1 MLSAFKYI
9 EKLLN
14 YHKKRLML
22 SLIRITIHIFFVSC
36 LLLLTPAQA
45 QQSAV
50 DLKIPDGRTDK
61 PGFENKGQT
70 KTVNP
75 QSFGKELESYR
86 DDLFTIVRLHYKG
99 GGDWYSDPSS
109 LPNLLKFIRENT
121 QIQTSDSEVV
131 LEIISDRLFQYPY
144 LYMTGHGNI
153 NFTDEEARR
162 LRTHLTNGGF
172 LHADDN
178 YGMDESF
185 RREIKKVFPDK
196 DIVSL
201 PKDFGIFNSHFSF
214 PQGLPKIHEHDGKPA
229 EALGIFHE
237 DRLVVLYTYQCDLGD
252 GWEDPGV
259 HPEDSA
265 DKRDQALKMGL
276 NIVIWALMN

>member
-1 MLSAFKYI
+1 MRSSI
-9 EKLLN
+9 QIILN
-14 YHKKRLML
+14 
-22 SLIRITIHIFFVSC
+22 IFFVSC
-36 LLLLTPAQA
+36 LLFLEPAQA

-50 DLKIPDGRTDK
+50 ERKIPDGGTYK
-61 PGFENKGQT
+61 PGFENKGQA

-75 QSFGKELESYR
+75 RTYKEELESYR

-99 GGDWYSDPSS
+99 GGDWYSDQSS

-121 QIQTSDSEVV
+121 QIQTSDREVV
-131 LEIISDRLFQYPY
+131 LEVMSNRLFQYPY

-162 LRTHLTNGGF
+162 LRTHLTYGGF

-196 DIVSL
+196 ELVSL
-201 PKDFGIFNSHFSF
+201 PKDFGLFNSYFSF

-252 GWEDPGV
+252 GWEDSGV

-265 DKRDQALKMGL
+265 EKRVQALKMGL
-276 NIVIWALMN
+276 NIVLWIFMN